1 MTAAAGPVG
10 GIGIGVIGVG
20 AMGLAMALRL
30 RDGGHEVVVRD
41 IDAGQEA
48 QAAAAGCSVA
58 ASPAAL
64 ASRCALVIV
73 AVVDGAQ
80 THSVLFGADG
90 AAGAL
95 RPGAA
100 VMLCPTIAPADTEL
114 AAAALAA
121 RGIEA
126 IDAPM
131 SGGPG
136 RARDGSMSL
145 MVACDDAAF
154 ARWQPLLC
162 WLASR
167 LFRAG
172 TRPGDGARTKLVN
185 NLLAAIN
192 LAGAAEAL
200 ALASRLGLDP
210 ASTLA
215 VIEESSGQSWIGSD
229 RLRRALASPGTPG
242 AAATPSTPCAL
253 ATPSTHGVLA
263 TPSTHGALAQPTPL
277 ARMSLLAKDSAL
289 ALAQARQAG
298 FEVPVGAAAAGRF
311 ADALAAGLASADDSA
326 LWRWLADG
334 SPPRAAGSAPG

>member
-1 MTAAAGPVG
+1 MTAAARPVG
-10 GIGIGVIGVG
+10 GNGIGVIGVGVIGIG

-100 VMLCPTIAPADTEL
+100 VMLCPTIAPADTER

-154 ARWQPLLC
+154 ARWQPLLR

-242 AAATPSTPCAL
+242 AAATSSA
-253 ATPSTHGVLA
+253 HGVLA

-334 SPPRAAGSAPG
+334 SPPPAAGSAPG